1 MSAALLGV
9 AATQR
14 VETGSGR
21 TWTVVGSD
29 HLPVEPVEEF
39 LEFMRIGRD
48 ASPNTIRSY
57 ATSLAR
63 WWEYVES
70 SGVAWDRV
78 TLPTFM
84 PFVTM
89 LRSGDPAGVVRLP
102 TARIDSAMAA
112 ESTVGLRVAAVLS
125 FYRYHADVHDV
136 PVAGRLYRVGGH
148 RRRSGYVRGLAH
160 LDRHLGAM
168 SPMVRVRDRA
178 PRPTPVLSPDQ
189 VTAILDD
196 RARLDASGCWV
207 GTVRDRLLFATLNE
221 TGMRLG
227 ECLSTRHCDWHV
239 GRGGTPFVEVVPR
252 QDHPAGARI
261 KNSRYRRIYISDELE
276 RLHSEYVWQLCDA
289 DAHRAVDLAN
299 HFVFVNLRR
308 GEWLA
313 PMRPE
318 TVYDLVATVKRHL
331 GDAVSAAWT
340 PHWFRHSHAAA
351 LLLAGVREHVV
362 MRRLGHA
369 DIQTT
374 LNRYGWVTEDAELRA
389 LADWSAFCAGWRG
402 VTEDDHA

>member
-1 MSAALLGV
+1 LLGV

-70 SGVAWDRV
+70 SGVAWDTV
-78 TLPTFM
+78 TLPMFM

-160 LDRHLGAM
+160 LDRHSGAA

-189 VTAILDD
+189 VMAILDD

-289 DAHRAVDLAN
+289 DAPPGGRS
-299 HFVFVNLRR
+299 
-308 GEWLA
+308 GE
-313 PMRPE
+313 P
-318 TVYDLVATVKRHL
+318 
-331 GDAVSAAWT
+331 
-340 PHWFRHSHAAA
+340 
-351 LLLAGVREHVV
+351 
-362 MRRLGHA
+362 
-369 DIQTT
+369 
-374 LNRYGWVTEDAELRA
+374 LRA
-389 LADWSAFCAGWRG
+389 RQPAPRPVAGPAAPGERL
-402 VTEDDHA
+402 